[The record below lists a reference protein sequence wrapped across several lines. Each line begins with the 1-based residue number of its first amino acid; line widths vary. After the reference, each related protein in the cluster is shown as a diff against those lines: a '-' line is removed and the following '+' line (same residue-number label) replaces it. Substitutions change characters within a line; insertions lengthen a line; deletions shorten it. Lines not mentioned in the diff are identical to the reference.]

1 MNRVKSAMV
10 PLADK
15 IAYGSGNLAT
25 GVAMQ
30 IVGSF
35 FVFYAT
41 AILGLP
47 GRYVGTVMGLSIFWD
62 AVTDPVMG
70 HISDKTRSRRLGRR
84 HPYLLGGALGIAVV
98 NYLVWTIDPEL
109 GTFVKL
115 TLATMYVLLFK
126 TFMTV
131 YVTPYTALGAE
142 LSTDYNERTTI
153 QGVKAM
159 FFVLGL
165 AFVSV
170 AGLFWYFRPTPAYP
184 VGQLNPEAYSFMGL
198 ASSIVIVASALACF
212 FPTLKYI
219 EPIRRRSG
227 PESTG
232 AAAYSLKASL
242 VDAFRNK
249 PFTMVVLGYTFSNLS
264 SALLGNLGLIVFT
277 YTFSLS
283 NSDIA
288 FIIGV
293 QFFCSIVSQPVWGA
307 FSRRVGKMPALVLGF
322 GLSIV
327 GSLYF
332 VVLVF
337 LRAPVQ
343 GNALAFLPFA
353 ISAGF
358 GIGALFSLPL
368 SMVADTVDLDESQGG
383 ARLEGLYYGTLTLA
397 YKLAQAVVLVLI
409 GVLID
414 LLGFDPSA
422 PVQSTFTVVSLGLV
436 LGLGAVASF
445 GAAILAV
452 RRYPLTE
459 AKVHECRARIA
470 ELKAPASSASVA
482 AAGTP
487 ETGAGDSNASAPG
500 ASAD

>member
-1 MNRVKSAMV
+1 MV
-10 PLADK
+10 PLVDK

-47 GRYVGTVMGLSIFWD
+47 GRYVGSVMGLSIFWD
-62 AVTDPVMG
+62 AVTDPLMG
-70 HISDKTRSRRLGRR
+70 HLSDRTRSNRFGKR
-84 HPYLLGGALGIAVV
+84 HPYLLGGALGIAIV
-98 NYLVWTIDPEL
+98 NYLLWTIDPGMEPWA
-109 GTFVKL
+109 KL
-115 TLATMYVLLFK
+115 AIASAYVLLFK

-170 AGLFWYFRPTPAYP
+170 AGLFWFFRPTPAYP
-184 VGQLNPEAYSFMGL
+184 VGQFNPEAYSFMGL
-198 ASSIVIVASALACF
+198 ASSIVIMASALACF
-212 FPTLKYI
+212 FPTLKYVG
-219 EPIRRRSG
+219 PIRKRSG
-227 PESTG
+227 PEMARS
-232 AAAYSLKASL
+232 AISLKASL
-242 VDAFRNK
+242 ADAFRNK
-249 PFTMVVLGYTFSNLS
+249 PFTMVVFGYTFSNLS

-293 QFFCSIVSQPVWGA
+293 QFLCSILSQPVWGA
-307 FSRRVGKMPALVLGF
+307 LSRRVGKMPALALGF

-337 LRAPVQ
+337 MRAPVQ

-353 ISAGF
+353 IGAGF

-368 SMVADTVDLDESQGG
+368 SMVADTVDLDESLGG

-397 YKLAQAVVLVLI
+397 YKLAQAVVLVVI

-414 LLGFDPSA
+414 LLGFDASA
-422 PVQSTFTVVSLGLV
+422 PVQSTWTVVSLGLV
-436 LGLGAVASF
+436 LGLGAAASF
-445 GAAILAV
+445 SAAILAI

-459 AKVHECRARIA
+459 SRVHECRARIA
-470 ELKAPASSASVA
+470 ELKALA
-482 AAGTP
+482 T
-487 ETGAGDSNASAPG
+487 DPG
-500 ASAD
+500 ASRQAHPESSLN

>member
-1 MNRVKSAMV
+1 MV
-10 PLADK
+10 PLIDK

-47 GRYVGTVMGLSIFWD
+47 GRYVGIVMGLSIFWD
-62 AVTDPVMG
+62 AITDPVMG
-70 HISDKTRSRRLGRR
+70 HISDKTRSRRLGKR
-84 HPYLLGGALGIAVV
+84 HPYLLSGALGIAIV
-98 NYLVWTIDPEL
+98 NYLLWTIDPAL
-109 GTFVKL
+109 GALTKL
-115 TLATMYVLLFK
+115 MMATIYVLLFK

-153 QGVKAM
+153 QGIKAM
-159 FFVLGL
+159 FFVFGL
-165 AFVSV
+165 ALVSV
-170 AGLFWYFRPTPAYP
+170 AGLFWFFRPTTAYP
-184 VGQLNPEAYSFMGL
+184 VGQLNPEAYSFIGL
-198 ASSIVIVASALACF
+198 ASSIVVMISAVACYV
-212 FPTLKYI
+212 PTLKYI
-219 EPIRRRSG
+219 EPIRQRSG
-227 PESTG
+227 PES
-232 AAAYSLKASL
+232 ALSLYSLKASL
-242 VDAFRNK
+242 ADAFRNK
-249 PFTMVVLGYTFSNLS
+249 PFTMVVLAYTFSNLS

-288 FIIGV
+288 FMLGV
-293 QFFCSIVSQPVWGA
+293 QFLCSMLSQPVWGA
-307 FSRRVGKMPALVLGF
+307 LSKRLGKMPALVLGF
-322 GLSIV
+322 GLSIA

-332 VVLVF
+332 IVLVF
-337 LRAPVQ
+337 VRTSLQ

-353 ISAGF
+353 IIAGF

-368 SMVADTVDLDESQGG
+368 SMVADTVDYDESQGG
-383 ARLEGLYYGTLTLA
+383 ARLEGLYFGTLTLA

-409 GVLID
+409 GLLID

-422 PVQSTFTVVSLGLV
+422 PVQSTWTMVSLGLV
-436 LGLGAVASF
+436 LGLGAAASF
-445 GAAILAV
+445 SAAILAI

-459 AKVHECRARIA
+459 ARVHECRARIA
-470 ELKAPASSASVA
+470 ELKALAPKASL
-482 AAGTP
+482 
-487 ETGAGDSNASAPG
+487 D
-500 ASAD
+500 

>member
-1 MNRVKSAMV
+1 MV
-10 PLADK
+10 PLSDK

-30 IVGSF
+30 IIGSF

-62 AVTDPVMG
+62 AVTDPLMG
-70 HISDKTRSRRLGRR
+70 HFSDRTRSRRFGKR
-84 HPYLLGGALGIAVV
+84 HPYLLGGAFGIAVV
-98 NYLVWTIDPEL
+98 NYLLWNIDP
-109 GTFVKL
+109 GMSRSATFALSSV
-115 TLATMYVLLFK
+115 YVLLFK

-170 AGLFWYFRPTPAYP
+170 AGLFWFFRPTPAYP

-198 ASSIVIVASALACF
+198 ASSTVIMASALACF

-219 EPIRRRSG
+219 EPIRQRSG
-227 PESTG
+227 PAGTV
-232 AAAYSLKASL
+232 AAYSLKASL
-242 VDAFRNK
+242 AEAFRNK

-293 QFFCSIVSQPVWGA
+293 QFLCSILSQPVWSA
-307 FSRRVGKMPALVLGF
+307 LSRRVGKMPALVLGF
-322 GLSIV
+322 GLSII

-332 VVLVF
+332 VVLV
-337 LRAPVQ
+337 LVRAPVQ

-358 GIGALFSLPL
+358 GIGAMFSLPL
-368 SMVADTVDLDESQGG
+368 SMVADTVDLDESLGG

-397 YKLAQAVVLVLI
+397 YKLAQAIVLVLI

-414 LLGFDPSA
+414 LLGFNSSA
-422 PVQSTFTVVSLGLV
+422 SAQSTWTIVSLGLV
-436 LGLGAVASF
+436 LGLGSAASF
-445 GAAILAV
+445 SAAILAM

-470 ELKAPASSASVA
+470 TNKALALKASL
-482 AAGTP
+482 
-487 ETGAGDSNASAPG
+487 D
-500 ASAD
+500 

>member
-1 MNRVKSAMV
+1 MKTGHSGMV
-10 PLADK
+10 PLVDK

-47 GRYVGTVMGLSIFWD
+47 GRFVGIVMGLSILWD

-70 HISDKTRSRRLGRR
+70 HISDRTRSRRFGKR
-84 HPYLLGGALGIAVV
+84 HPYLLGGALGIAIV
-98 NYLVWTIDPEL
+98 NYLLWTIDPDL
-109 GTFVKL
+109 SPWAKL
-115 TLATMYVLLFK
+115 ALASACVLMFK

-170 AGLFWYFRPTPAYP
+170 AGLFWFFKPTPAYP

-198 ASSIVIVASALACF
+198 ASSIVVMVSALACF

-219 EPIRRRSG
+219 EPIQQRSG
-227 PESTG
+227 PASAET
-232 AAAYSLKASL
+232 AYSLKASL
-242 VDAFRNK
+242 ADAFRNK

-277 YTFSLS
+277 YTFDLS

-288 FIIGV
+288 FIVGV
-293 QFFCSIVSQPVWGA
+293 QFLCSILSQPVWGA
-307 FSRRVGKMPALVLGF
+307 LSRRVGKMPALALGF

-353 ISAGF
+353 ISAGS

-368 SMVADTVDLDESQGG
+368 SMVADTVDLDESRGG

-414 LLGFDPSA
+414 ILGFNPSA
-422 PVQSTFTVVSLGLV
+422 PVQSTWTVVSLGLV
-436 LGLGAVASF
+436 LGLGAAASF
-445 GAAILAV
+445 TAAIMAI
-452 RRYPLTE
+452 RHYPLTE
-459 AKVHECRARIA
+459 ARVHECRARIA
-470 ELKAPASSASVA
+470 AIKALA
-482 AAGTP
+482 AEA
-487 ETGAGDSNASAPG
+487 G
-500 ASAD
+500 ASEVSRA

>member
-1 MNRVKSAMV
+1 MKTGHSGMV
-10 PLADK
+10 PLVDT

-30 IVGSF
+30 IIGSF

-70 HISDKTRSRRLGRR
+70 HLSDKTRSRRLGKR
-84 HPYLLGGALGIAVV
+84 HPYLLGGALGIAIV
-98 NYLVWTIDPEL
+98 NYLLWTIDPGL
-109 GTFVKL
+109 APLAKL
-115 TLATMYVLLFK
+115 ALVSVFVLLFK

-165 AFVSV
+165 ALVAV
-170 AGLFWYFRPTPAYP
+170 AGLFWYFRPTPEYP

-198 ASSIVIVASALACF
+198 ASSIVIMASALACF

-219 EPIRRRSG
+219 EPIRLRSG
-227 PESTG
+227 PES
-232 AAAYSLKASL
+232 AMSPYSLKASL
-242 VDAFRNK
+242 ADAFRNK

-277 YTFSLS
+277 YTFDLS

-288 FIIGV
+288 FIVGV
-293 QFFCSIVSQPVWGA
+293 QFLCSILSQPVWGA
-307 FSRRVGKMPALVLGF
+307 LSRKMGKMPALVMGF

-332 VVLVF
+332 VILVF

-353 ISAGF
+353 ISAGS

-383 ARLEGLYYGTLTLA
+383 VRLEGLYYGTLTLA
-397 YKLAQAVVLVLI
+397 YKLAQAIVLVLI
-409 GVLID
+409 GLLID
-414 LLGFDPSA
+414 LLGFDPLV
-422 PVQSTFTVVSLGLV
+422 PEQSTWTVVSLGLV
-436 LGLGAVASF
+436 LGLGAAASF
-445 GAAILAV
+445 SAAIMAV
-452 RRYPLTE
+452 LRYPLTE
-459 AKVHECRARIA
+459 ARVHECRARIA
-470 ELKAPASSASVA
+470 GLKAHSIEAGAS
-482 AAGTP
+482 
-487 ETGAGDSNASAPG
+487 GDSG
-500 ASAD
+500 A